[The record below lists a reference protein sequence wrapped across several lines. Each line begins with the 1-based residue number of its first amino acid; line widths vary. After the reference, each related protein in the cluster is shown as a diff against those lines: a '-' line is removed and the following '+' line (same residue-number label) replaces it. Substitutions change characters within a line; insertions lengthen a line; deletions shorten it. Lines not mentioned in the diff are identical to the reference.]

1 MANVVIVGAGA
12 SGLAAAISAARG
24 NNRVILLERNSVC
37 GKKILMTGNGRCN
50 YYNDD
55 INISHYHSNDLSKL
69 NNIITKDNLSK
80 VLSFFDSIGIIPKIK
95 DGYYYPNTNQAIT
108 FRNSLLT
115 EALSFGVDIC
125 YDTYVKDIEK
135 DNNTFRVITNNNKY
149 ICDKVII
156 STGGKSYPITGS
168 DGNGYSLLEKLGHS
182 KTDIL
187 PSLVQLKGNGKFLK
201 KWSGI
206 RVLSKVSLYE
216 DDKFIKDE
224 LGEIQL
230 TDYGISGIC
239 VMQLSSIVTRG
250 INTNKSEKIF
260 INFLPDYD
268 EVSFSKYLEIRNNK
282 LKNRSIYQL
291 LEGIVNYKLLNVLF
305 EVSKLDKN
313 KKLEELSDIEKNMLI
328 KNIISFSF
336 EVSGINFF
344 DRAQV
349 CAGGIPL
356 SEVNLLT
363 MESMKVKNLYITGE
377 VLDVDGDCGGYNLCF
392 AFLTGIIAGE
402 NI

>member
-135 DNNTFRVITNNNKY
+135 DNNTFRLITNNNKY

-250 INTNKSEKIF
+250 INTNKSEKIL

-313 KKLEELSDIEKNMLI
+313 KKLEELSDIEKTMLI

-336 EVSGINFF
+336 EVSGINSF

-356 SEVNLLT
+356 SEVNVLT

>member
-135 DNNTFRVITNNNKY
+135 DNNTFRLITNNNKY

-250 INTNKSEKIF
+250 INTNKSEKIL

-291 LEGIVNYKLLNVLF
+291 LEGN
-305 EVSKLDKN
+305 S
-313 KKLEELSDIEKNMLI
+313 
-328 KNIISFSF
+328 
-336 EVSGINFF
+336 
-344 DRAQV
+344 
-349 CAGGIPL
+349 
-356 SEVNLLT
+356 
-363 MESMKVKNLYITGE
+363 
-377 VLDVDGDCGGYNLCF
+377 
-392 AFLTGIIAGE
+392 
-402 NI
+402 